1 MNRVKKMALV
11 LSSGML
17 FGIGLSACNDLLDTL
32 LFWL

>member
-17 FGIGLSACNDLLDTL
+17 FGIGLSACSDVFDAL